1 MTWGAIGG
9 AAIATVGGA
18 MLSDKGGGGG
28 GTTTQS
34 KEPWAPA
41 VPWITSNLQAGQ
53 DLQNYYQQNP
63 FNALQQGAYANLF
76 GGNDYINQMTPGLLA
91 QMSQP
96 TGFDRNN
103 PRARPQAYQFPTM
116 TGANFPMRGLLTNDP
131 GSGNASGMN
140 MAQSPYRSG
149 LLTSSP
155 VAPAPVAS
163 GPAGYDLTTQQGMLD
178 WSRSLGGAGGS
189 Y

>member
-96 TGFDRNN
+96 H
-103 PRARPQAYQFPTM
+103 
-116 TGANFPMRGLLTNDP
+116 GL
-131 GSGNASGMN
+131 
-140 MAQSPYRSG
+140 
-149 LLTSSP
+149 
-155 VAPAPVAS
+155 
-163 GPAGYDLTTQQGMLD
+163 
-178 WSRSLGGAGGS
+178 
-189 Y
+189 